1 MGHAESWTCSW
12 ISRQVQPQFL
22 INCSY
27 QAWIWYRNSEA
38 SFWWTGWQSHPSLGI
53 YNMLLK
59 CITLHFKETW
69 DQNIWALVVLF
80 LSNKVWGKKK
90 KDAAVA
96 KTIRNI
102 AATLWSFTCFPLTSL
117 IHRRSTGHGGTWRK
131 VRGNI
136 SHLFLKLDFQFV
148 IGSLNCTTCVDLF
161 HSWHTCITPLGTN
174 GNDERVVRGELPPK
188 TAGVWTR
195 L

>member
-1 MGHAESWTCSW
+1 MGRAESWTCSW
-12 ISRQVQPQFL
+12 VSRQVQPQFL

-27 QAWIWYRNSEA
+27 QARIWYHNNEA
-38 SFWWTGWQSHPSLGI
+38 SFWRTGWWSQPSLGI
-53 YNMLLK
+53 YNRLLK
-59 CITLHFKETW
+59 CTSLQFKETW

-80 LSNKVWGKKK
+80 LSNKMWKKNE
-90 KDAAVA
+90 AAVD
-96 KTIRNI
+96 KMFRNT
-102 AATLWSFTCFPLTSL
+102 AATLSSFTYIPFSSL
-117 IHRRSTGHGGTWRK
+117 DHRSRTRRGGTWRRT
-131 VRGNI
+131 RGNI
-136 SHLFLKLDFQFV
+136 SHLFLKLD
-148 IGSLNCTTCVDLF
+148 IRYRIPELCGDLF